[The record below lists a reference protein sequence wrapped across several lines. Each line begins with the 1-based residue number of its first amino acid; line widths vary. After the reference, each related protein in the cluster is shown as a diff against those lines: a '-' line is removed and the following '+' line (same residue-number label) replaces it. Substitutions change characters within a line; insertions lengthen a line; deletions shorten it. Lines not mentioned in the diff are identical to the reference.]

1 MSPKK
6 TATDASTDPNDRDLV
21 QLTGDDAKDAELT
34 GERRTAERD
43 DSPAAAFERVLA
55 FAEGRG
61 EEYPGAVND
70 HAIIR
75 AALGDGGIIAS
86 DLR

>member
-1 MSPKK
+1 MTPKK
-6 TATDASTDPNDRDLV
+6 AATDASTDPNDKATEGQPD
-21 QLTGDDAKDAELT
+21 
-34 GERRTAERD
+34 RRSEERD
-43 DSPAAAFERVLA
+43 DSPAAAVERVLG

-75 AALGDGGIIAS
+75 AALADGNIVVAGPN
-86 DLR
+86 